1 VETPAHSP
9 AAFSVITGAAQRL
22 EPRHFAETADGLARF
37 LWFALGR
44 PEMDEQDWRQF
55 EITQENAQRMVDE
68 GNADLVAGVEIWVN
82 YGHDGSGPRAGDVV
96 RFELGADG
104 GVYGVVRWN
113 EKAKASIRQTPPEWK
128 YFSPEFYASQ
138 VFTSEGEPV
147 FENGRLILQPFHI
160 SGGGL
165 VNTPAMKKLAVVA
178 NAHRGGPGPGGLH
191 APASGG
197 STPPPGTTPQNHS
210 PGEASR
216 KEEPMKLPL
225 TMKALGLADGTS
237 QEDVDSTVAKVV
249 QERDELKQKLAAERP
264 DPPDVEKMAAGMF
277 DRFVA
282 KYEKQVESRVEAKYA
297 EMAAAEKVQSRAT
310 SIVKRL
316 EAAGKLVA
324 DNREVLTKLAASDP
338 DGLEK
343 LEPTLPVIAAVEP
356 FISGHA
362 ADPAEGDS
370 AAIDAKAREIKQ
382 KAEAAGKP
390 MSYSQA
396 VIEASRKKE
405 A

>member
-1 VETPAHSP
+1 METPAHSP

-225 TMKALGLADGTS
+225 TMKALGLADGANP
-237 QEDVDSTVAKVV
+237 EDVDTAVV
-249 QERDELKQKLAAERP
+249 NVVKERDELKQKLAAART
-264 DPPDVEKMAAGMF
+264 DVKALVKE
-277 DRFVA
+277 
-282 KYEKQVESRVEAKYA
+282 
-297 EMAAAEKVQSRAT
+297 EMATEREAIRSEVKAELAAESAKNAREARVAALLQRAE
-310 SIVKRL
+310 K
-316 EAAGKLVA
+316 EGKKVA
-324 DNREVLTKLAASDP
+324 DNAERLTKWAAADP
-338 DGLEK
+338 DSFEAN
-343 LEPTLPVIAAVEP
+343 LPDLKVIAAVEP